1 MMLIEIERPQ
11 SSTSRTGFTLIELLV
26 VIAIIA
32 VLMAILMPSLQAV
45 KRQASASTCMSN
57 TKNLSMGWYMYM
69 DDNDGRIMSAN
80 DGNPYR
86 WIDIPETENGQKCTN
101 TQTNPEVTDED
112 EIRGIEKGKLYPY
125 VKNHKA
131 YRCPGNLTKSLYDQ
145 SRIYVSYSVP
155 FCLNGRPNENDSK
168 QIKNYNKIKNPSI
181 RYNFVE
187 ATETR
192 NWNSGH
198 HFVIASPEE
207 TGRPNW
213 GWWGPMS
220 INHGDSSVLGYCD
233 GHAEKRKWRDK
244 YTIERV
250 DKIVRQGGGA
260 YGHDYPPADQQ
271 ADIQFMAKGWPFQY
285 REN

>member
-1 MMLIEIERPQ
+1 MLIESERPQ
-11 SSTSRTGFTLIELLV
+11 TMTSRNAFTLIELLV

-32 VLMAILMPSLQAV
+32 VLMGILMPSLQAV

-69 DDNDGRIMSAN
+69 GDNDGRIMSAN
-80 DGNPYR
+80 DGNSYR
-86 WIDIPETENGQKCTN
+86 WIDIPEKENGQKCTN
-101 TQTNPEVTDED
+101 TQVNPEVTDED
-112 EIRGIEKGKLYPY
+112 EIRGIEKGKLYAY
-125 VKNHKA
+125 VKSHKA

-145 SRIYVSYSVP
+145 SRIYVSYSIP

-168 QIKNYNKIKNPSI
+168 QIKNFNKIKNPSI

-198 HFVIASPEE
+198 HFVMASPEE
-207 TGRPNW
+207 TGRNNW

-233 GHAEKRKWRDK
+233 GHAEKRKWRDN

-260 YGHDYPPADQQ
+260 YGHDFPPADQQ
-271 ADIQFMAKGWPFQY
+271 DDIQFMADGWPFRY